1 MGTMTFSPG
10 DLNQNEVKI
19 AKKKLKTNDLK
30 KIFLK
35 SFIAKYDIKIEI
47 KKYRDQNKI
56 IINQK

>member
-1 MGTMTFSPG
+1 MGAMTFSPG
-10 DLNQNEVKI
+10 DLNQKEVKI

-35 SFIAKYDIKIEI
+35 SFIAKYEIKIEI